1 MRRRHDLSQ
10 RSRVCA
16 FGEVS
21 RSVTT
26 LFLLSPANL
35 SGRRGQ
41 QLLAPS
47 ASFALAT
54 QLRSAAGAP
63 LGELFTFVS
72 GLYFRG
78 KLGYARTFGEP
89 WVMTAGG
96 GLLSP
101 DERVAHQRMQG
112 WANVDIHEHNPHF
125 TAPLVRQLT
134 ELVQARPA
142 EDRFVLLGSIATGKY
157 LTPLLEVLGDR
168 LLYPEQFR
176 GLGDMSRGSLL
187 LRAVERQT
195 ELSYARAN
203 GA

>member
-1 MRRRHDLSQ
+1 MS
-10 RSRVCA
+10 
-16 FGEVS
+16 
-21 RSVTT
+21 T
-26 LFLLSPANL
+26 LFLLSPAKL

-41 QLLAPS
+41 QLLSPS
-47 ASFALAT
+47 ASFALAA
-54 QLRSAAGAP
+54 QLRSSEGAP
-63 LGELFTFVS
+63 LGELFSFVS

-101 DERVAHQRMQG
+101 DERVGRERLQG

-134 ELVQARPA
+134 ELAEARPA
-142 EDRFVLLGSIATGKY
+142 HDRFVLLGSIASSKY
-157 LTPLLEVLGDR
+157 LGPLLEVLGDR

-187 LRAVERQT
+187 LRSVERQT
-195 ELSYARAN
+195 ELSYAPAN